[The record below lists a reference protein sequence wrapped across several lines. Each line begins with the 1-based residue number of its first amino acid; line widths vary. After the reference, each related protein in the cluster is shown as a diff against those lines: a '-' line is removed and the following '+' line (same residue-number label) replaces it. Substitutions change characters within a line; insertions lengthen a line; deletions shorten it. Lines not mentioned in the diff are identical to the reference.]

1 VSSDLALVAA
11 RKLMEKAIRDIQAGG
26 EPPHVICQ
34 PEQNKLTHLLAISDL
49 VEGVSDWKDYT
60 RKLEGK
66 ATTRQQATGG
76 RQ

>member
-1 VSSDLALVAA
+1 
-11 RKLMEKAIRDIQAGG
+11 MEKAIRDIQAGG